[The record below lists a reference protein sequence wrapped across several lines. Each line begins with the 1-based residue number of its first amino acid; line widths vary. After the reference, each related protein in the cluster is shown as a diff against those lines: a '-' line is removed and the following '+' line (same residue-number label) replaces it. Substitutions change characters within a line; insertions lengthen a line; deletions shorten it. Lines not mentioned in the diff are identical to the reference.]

1 MSEIQILANRKT
13 NRHLMDL
20 TNQKQQQKIVA
31 QIAILK
37 EFSKLAAMLKAMN
50 AYYSFHLLRLEKSN
64 HLEPRSNSIKKQN
77 NSAYVWPND
86 SLP

>member
-20 TNQKQQQKIVA
+20 TNEKQQQKIVA
-31 QIAILK
+31 QIVILK

-50 AYYSFHLLRLEKSN
+50 AYYSFYLLRLEKNQSFEAKIKLN
-64 HLEPRSNSIKKQN
+64 KKQN